1 MSQVGEHRKAALLSF
16 NARCPAGE
24 QSDSAGL
31 AVIIGLEVPD
41 RSGYVDD
48 WLTRRLASA
57 PAPVYA
63 KCRKGVARP
72 TVLRSIDKEAA
83 RLELSLN
90 SKLTELV
97 EAELSRLLRTAGLKV
112 LGSIRDPKV
121 ASQFAGV
128 DLTEVARTAHFVR
141 VVGGRTAMQISTV
154 KLNEL
159 IEEAV
164 ERVSRRATEL
174 LEQADRDAR
183 DIIEEATLVA
193 ALAASALS
201 VPAVIGRLASD
212 FRALANTRLGVTP
225 APEPTESDI
234 GERASGNVSPGLA
247 ASAVTQGLDLAGVG
261 AGVGF
266 ASVVQRLLLGAP
278 SRTSPNIP
286 AVAEGRATL
295 ETQLIWR
302 HAWLGKPRK
311 DFPPHKALDGELVGS
326 PKFQTLSVAA
336 YERALS
342 DGSTAIDPPFSVG
355 GWHPQ
360 DHIGCVCGYELRTV
374 LSFS

>member
-1 MSQVGEHRKAALLSF
+1 M
-16 NARCPAGE
+16 
-24 QSDSAGL
+24 
-31 AVIIGLEVPD
+31 
-41 RSGYVDD
+41 
-48 WLTRRLASA
+48 
-57 PAPVYA
+57 
-63 KCRKGVARP
+63 
-72 TVLRSIDKEAA
+72 
-83 RLELSLN
+83 
-90 SKLTELV
+90 
-97 EAELSRLLRTAGLKV
+97 
-112 LGSIRDPKV
+112 
-121 ASQFAGV
+121 
-128 DLTEVARTAHFVR
+128 
-141 VVGGRTAMQISTV
+141 
-154 KLNEL
+154 
-159 IEEAV
+159 
-164 ERVSRRATEL
+164 
-174 LEQADRDAR
+174 
-183 DIIEEATLVA
+183 
-193 ALAASALS
+193 
-201 VPAVIGRLASD
+201 
-212 FRALANTRLGVTP
+212 
-225 APEPTESDI
+225 
-234 GERASGNVSPGLA
+234 
-247 ASAVTQGLDLAGVG
+247 G